1 MKKRIGIMLCAGLL
15 PASLYAQSTLTTE
28 QRFALLEQ
36 RLLAAERRA
45 DNAESEIRALKKMPP
60 EQGAVALAG
69 QASPQAVPTHAGPQG
84 KPSPAF
90 SAENTPAL
98 AANVAPLSAA
108 ENTPAAVTNTAT
120 AAGGN
125 NTGAVGEIK
134 KPLTL
139 TLNGNTDLKLY
150 GDVEFNVDAA
160 SRSGS
165 LTAMKGSDGKS
176 VALGSQ
182 ERWDVNGR
190 LLIGLDGYRRGTDDR
205 FSGFSVQPLANV
217 SGGMGLDDAVFF
229 FGQENNW
236 KAKVGRYEAFDMFPL
251 NQDTFVEYSG
261 NTANDLYDDGYGYIY
276 MMKEGRGRS
285 SSGGALQLSKTSG
298 PLYFELNALAK
309 DGTTLFNDDQYHGYG
324 LENKKNV
331 VYLRPVAA
339 LTVDAFTAALAMESN
354 VVSNAYGY
362 YDASGRFH
370 DQSKRTGYGAT
381 FSWNGQRNDPQN
393 GTVVNLSTAY
403 LDAEQEQDFSAGIN
417 ALWRDIELGYIYAHN
432 DIKAFNYGD
441 SDNASGEAA
450 IMGKY
455 SLHTLHS
462 SYRFR
467 NVMDMENFNV
477 YLGAYWSRINI
488 DNKPAEQ
495 NDKDRY
501 GMRVRFKY
509 FF

>member
-1 MKKRIGIMLCAGLL
+1 MNKRIGIMLCAGLL
-15 PASLYAQSTLTTE
+15 PAPFFAHAALTTE
-28 QRFALLEQ
+28 QRFELLEQ
-36 RLLAAERRA
+36 RLLAAEQRA
-45 DNAESEIRALKKMPP
+45 DNAESEIRALKKMPTQ
-60 EQGAVALAG
+60 QGRSAQTGV
-69 QASPQAVPTHAGPQG
+69 
-84 KPSPAF
+84 SPA
-90 SAENTPAL
+90 SGAPPLVGAPDRTP
-98 AANVAPLSAA
+98 PL
-108 ENTPAAVTNTAT
+108 PAAQHASAQSAMSGAGSRT
-120 AAGGN
+120 AAATDSTTAGAA
-125 NTGAVGEIK
+125 TGAAALGEST
-134 KPLTL
+134 KPFTL

-176 VALGSQ
+176 LALGSQ

-190 LLIGLDGYRRGTDDR
+190 LLIGLDGYRRGSGDR

-298 PLYFELNALAK
+298 PLYLELNALAK
-309 DGTTLFNDDQYHGYG
+309 DGTTLFRDNAYHGNT

-339 LTVDAFTAALAMESN
+339 LTVDKFTAAVAMESN
-354 VVSNAYGY
+354 VVSNAYGD

-370 DQSKRTGYGAT
+370 DRSKRNGYGAT
-381 FSWNGQRNDPQN
+381 FSWNGQRNDPEN

-403 LDAEQEQDFSAGIN
+403 LDASQEQDFSAGIN
-417 ALWRDIELGYIYAHN
+417 ALWRDIELGYIYANN

-441 SDNASGEAA
+441 SDSSSGEQP

-455 SLHTLHS
+455 NLHTIHS

-477 YLGAYWSRINI
+477 YLGAYWSRINL
-488 DNKPAEQ
+488 DNKSDQ
-495 NDKDRY
+495 QHDKDRY
-501 GMRVRFKY
+501 GARVRFKY